1 MIEKRLSRR
10 RAGADSLVPKVRLFG
25 FSHVGPTK
33 AWTPKRVRGKS
44 DVVIRKKPKP
54 VLVAI
59 VGGSG
64 SGKTWLAQKLEQ
76 ALAPSAARLCLD
88 DFYLDRSRLSPA
100 RRARLN
106 FDHPRAIDWLSLD
119 RVLKR
124 ALSGR
129 VSRVPCYDFKTHCR
143 LEREKALAPKAM
155 ILVEG
160 LWLLLRPA
168 IRRLFSLS
176 IFLECPTS
184 TRLRR
189 RIDRD
194 RVSRGRARFS
204 IERQFRKSVQPM
216 HERYVAPQ
224 AWSADLVFK
233 GDCNSGQVR
242 DLVKHLKGFLP
253 GSRKNNTDEL
263 GAVKTPKHPH

>member
-1 MIEKRLSRR
+1 MVVRR
-10 RAGADSLVPKVRLFG
+10 
-25 FSHVGPTK
+25 K
-33 AWTPKRVRGKS
+33 A
-44 DVVIRKKPKP
+44 KPA
-54 VLVAI
+54 LVAI

-64 SGKTWLAQKLEQ
+64 SGKTWLTQKLEQ
-76 ALAPSAARLCLD
+76 ALAPHAARLCLD
-88 DFYLDRSRLSPA
+88 DFYLDRSHLSTA

-143 LEREKALAPKAM
+143 LEREKALAPKPI
-155 ILVEG
+155 ILMEG
-160 LWLLLRPA
+160 LWLLRRPA

-176 IFLECPTS
+176 IFLECAAS

-194 RVSRGRARFS
+194 LVSRGRSRFS

-216 HERYVAPQ
+216 HARYVAPQ
-224 AWSADLVFK
+224 ACLADLVFK
-233 GDCNSGQVR
+233 GDCNRRQVQGM
-242 DLVKHLKGFLP
+242 VKHLKGFLP
-253 GSRKNNTDEL
+253 RIVQNSAGR
-263 GAVKTPKHPH
+263 AARR